1 LRKLTRGECESSAG
15 SDFLR
20 PIASDDDR
28 TGTGPAQ
35 HCQDTEQP
43 ELDATAPLSQRSFI
57 GEAPLDGFKQG
68 YRLERLS
75 EKALGAARARFLVQ
89 MPVGK
94 ARHQDYG
101 YCSTLFAEPSYEVG
115 SAHSEHCN
123 VGDNAIE
130 QRHFG

>member
-1 LRKLTRGECESSAG
+1 MTAPEQAPRSIAETRSKP
-15 SDFLR
+15 D
-20 PIASDDDR
+20 
-28 TGTGPAQ
+28 
-35 HCQDTEQP
+35 
-43 ELDATAPLSQRSFI
+43 LDATVPLSRGALI
-57 GEAPLDGFKQG
+57 RDAPLDGFEQG
-68 YRLERLS
+68 CCFEGLS